1 MICSGTITVSLLG
14 FIDTRLI
21 QMSKLCE
28 AVAIPSDKVTID
40 SHEKHS
46 SGIPPFALLNHY
58 LTLRLSEFHHFTD
71 YKIQMRYLM
80 NHLQSIEVTG

>member
-1 MICSGTITVSLLG
+1 MGVLG
-14 FIDTRLI
+14 FIDTRPI

-28 AVAIPSDKVTID
+28 VAAIGSDKVTID

-58 LTLRLSEFHHFTD
+58 LKLRLKEFHHFTN
-71 YKIQMRYLM
+71 YKDQMRYLM